1 MKKHILLID
10 DDKDELGFI
19 VTALDTIGMPYK
31 CTWAQSGEQAI
42 EQLQYLAPDYILLDI
57 NLPGIDGFQ
66 TLAHIKRL
74 PGRGEIPVILYSTGM
89 NKMAEQKGMAL
100 GAAFCIQKP
109 DNLQG
114 FCEGLK
120 TVLATGH
127 AMAAID

>member
-10 DDKDELGFI
+10 DDKDELSFI

-89 NKMAEQKGMAL
+89 NRGAEQKGMAL

-109 DNLQG
+109 GSLQG
-114 FCEGLK
+114 FCESLK
-120 TVLATGH
+120 PVLATAH
-127 AMAAID
+127 DVAAID